1 VAILH
6 PGVITIVIPAAG
18 EGKRFKDAGYTT
30 AKPLIPVLGVSMIE
44 RVVKNV
50 TPKGT
55 GQILVITREM
65 VGPTD
70 GTLDTILYLKDRID
84 SDSPLLLALC
94 DQLVDF
100 SPEDLIKKG
109 DQADGAI
116 VTFSRQTP
124 NLSYVEEI
132 WGVIT
137 RIADKKVISDHAV
150 AGVYYFKR
158 AGDFMQ
164 AAERVVQRGVK
175 ENGEYVVSQAIEWM
189 IDQGKRLL
197 VYPADSVIL
206 GTPQELQAF
215 EQAVKV
221 WQRIS

>member
-1 VAILH
+1 M
-6 PGVITIVIPAAG
+6 ITIVIPAAG

-137 RIADKKVISDHAV
+137 RIADKKVISDYAV